1 MIVRKYIGFIKGM
14 TLIRIFEI
22 STEIKKM
29 KIIETLTGILAYA
42 QAANLQA
49 QTTAMVEAGSQS
61 QFFANFNP
69 EPCKEDIRVFK

>member
-1 MIVRKYIGFIKGM
+1 
-14 TLIRIFEI
+14 
-22 STEIKKM
+22 M
-29 KIIETLTGILAYA
+29 KIIETLTGILAFA

-69 EPCKEDIRVFK
+69 EPCKEEIRVFK